1 MENSNTIDIQDY
13 KINRDYYNIG
23 LVIGA
28 LRAELENGSVA
39 IEDAYNLL
47 TDRVKTLLWGTCHV
61 WEVLPGE

>member
-1 MENSNTIDIQDY
+1 MGKSNTINIQDY

-47 TDRVKTLLWGTCHV
+47 TDRVKNSIMGDLSRMRGAAR
-61 WEVLPGE
+61 

>member
-1 MENSNTIDIQDY
+1 MEKSNTINIQDY

-47 TDRVKTLLWGTCHV
+47 TDRTKNFIMGDWLCLG
-61 WEVLPGE
+61 GAAR

>member
-1 MENSNTIDIQDY
+1 MKNSNVINIQDY

-23 LVIGA
+23 LIIGA

-47 TDRVKTLLWGTCHV
+47 TDRVKNSIMGDLSCLGGV
-61 WEVLPGE
+61 AR

>member
-1 MENSNTIDIQDY
+1 MEKSSTIDIQDY

-39 IEDAYNLL
+39 LEDAYSLL
-47 TDRVKTLLWGTCHV
+47 TDRVKNSIMGDLSCLG
-61 WEVLPGE
+61 GAAR